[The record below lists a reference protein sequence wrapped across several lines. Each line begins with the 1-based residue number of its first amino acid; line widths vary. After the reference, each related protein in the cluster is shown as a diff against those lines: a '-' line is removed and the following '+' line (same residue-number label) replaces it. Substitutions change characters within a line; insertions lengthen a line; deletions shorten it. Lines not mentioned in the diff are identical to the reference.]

1 MTWSVLLILSIVVV
15 AWLTAAATA
24 VRSVSRIW
32 LRHWVE
38 QQLSGAGTAA
48 MYLERPHRMLLT
60 ATTAVSLTVFAAGVM
75 IGASA
80 RHAPF
85 AAAPGAL
92 VYAFVLLVGGQ
103 LLPRAIGRR
112 WATSLIPILLP
123 PLQLI
128 AEALAPALR
137 LVRRLTGERA
147 LYEARPVVSDD
158 EALEELLREGE
169 LEGVGERTEIAIIS
183 GVVQFAEK
191 RIRDV
196 MTPRPEIFAVEE
208 SLPKP
213 ELARRVAQANYSR
226 VPVYRG
232 SLDQIVGMVHVF
244 DLLKQANGSRPRVRP
259 VAVTRPQVSCK
270 ELLFTML
277 RERKHLAVVRDDAGL
292 TVGVVTLEDL
302 LEELVGDIRD
312 EHDEPVAPGAPAPGA
327 NAPAATPAVQ
337 RA

>member
-1 MTWSVLLILSIVVV
+1 MTWSVLLFVSIGVV

-38 QQLSGAGTAA
+38 QQLSGAGPAA
-48 MYLERPHRMLLT
+48 LYLERPHRMLLT
-60 ATTAVSLTVFAAGVM
+60 ATTAVSFTVFAAGVL

-80 RHAPF
+80 RSAPL
-85 AAAPGAL
+85 AVAPGAIG
-92 VYAFVLLVGGQ
+92 YALVLLVAGQ
-103 LLPRAIGRR
+103 LLPRAIGKRF
-112 WATSLIPILLP
+112 ATTLIPILLP

-128 AEALAPALR
+128 SQGLAPILR

-147 LYEARPVVSDD
+147 LDAARPTVSDD

-183 GVVQFAEK
+183 GVVQFGEK

-196 MTPRPEIFAVEE
+196 LTPRGDIFAVDEAL
-208 SLPKP
+208 SRD
-213 ELARRVAQANYSR
+213 ELTRRVAQANYTR
-226 VPVYRG
+226 VPVCRG

-244 DLLKQANGSRPRVRP
+244 DLLKQSNGARPRVRP
-259 VAVTRPQVSCK
+259 VAFTRPQASCK

-277 RERKHLAVVRDDAGL
+277 RERKHLAVVRDDAGV

-312 EHDEPVAPGAPAPGA
+312 EHDEPVAPASSAPGG
-327 NAPAATPAVQ
+327 AASVVQ